1 MAEVPAI
8 SRHKL
13 SLAFVNGIGPWDG
26 VSREFKQRLDFY
38 VTARSNKRGNAM
50 ELAPL
55 LQEYGVMVTLVVFF
69 VWQSWKREQRLS
81 NRIDTIE
88 GEYTQTLRDLVKRSS
103 DVIAA
108 NTEIMEHL
116 KKHLARREPELD

>member
-1 MAEVPAI
+1 
-8 SRHKL
+8 
-13 SLAFVNGIGPWDG
+13 
-26 VSREFKQRLDFY
+26 
-38 VTARSNKRGNAM
+38 M

-116 KKHLARREPELD
+116 KKHLARLEPDVD